1 MIRWL
6 LGLVLAFCLA
16 LPALAAERAMLVLD
30 ASGSMYAQLGG
41 VPRIVTLRQ
50 ALDEVLAAL
59 PPGLELGLSSFGES
73 GKGACNDMRTLVPVA
88 PDNSA
93 SITDAAAD
101 ILPMGKTS
109 IADALLKSAEALDY
123 KSQEATV
130 VILADGLDTCG
141 GDVCAMARDLESR
154 GRDFTAHLIGFGLS
168 DIETRQLACI
178 ADLTGGQSFGGGDA
192 KAFTNALTASMYAA
206 ANLEMPPPP
215 PEPLAINFDPEIV
228 LAEGAAPLPEKAE
241 INWEIVRGDEYIAGG
256 YGLGYSAL
264 IEPGT
269 YTVRAKLGYATA
281 ESQITVDAFTL
292 SAPRLVLNAGKLTI
306 RPLGA
311 SGEVDS
317 SAYVTTIFPNGEAVT
332 SYGEATLYVPAGDI
346 ATSVTIGT
354 GKAEETIRVAAGE
367 DITRDIA
374 VAIGHVTLGAAYVAG
389 MPVEDS
395 ALSFALVAAGADIQ
409 GYREELASAYG
420 TDAAVD
426 LPPGEY
432 VATVSYDQVRAEQPF
447 TVTAGSTQA
456 VEIVLDAGVVTATAR
471 GADSIEIFD
480 QYGAQLGYGYGADRV
495 VTVPAGDYRVVARRP
510 DGSEREKKITVSAGQ
525 RTAITID

>member
-6 LGLVLAFCLA
+6 LGLVLALCLA
-16 LPALAAERAMLVLD
+16 LPAIAAERAMLVLD
-30 ASGSMYAQLGG
+30 ASGSMYAQLAG

-50 ALDEVLAAL
+50 TLDEVLAAL
-59 PPGLELGLSSFGES
+59 PPGLELGLSAFGES
-73 GKGACNDMRTLVPVA
+73 AKGACNDMRTLVPVG
-88 PDNSA
+88 PDTGA
-93 SITDAAAD
+93 AIAHAAAG
-101 ILPMGKTS
+101 ILPKGKTS

-123 KSQEATV
+123 TQQKATV
-130 VILADGLDTCG
+130 VILADGLDSCG
-141 GDVCAMARDLESR
+141 GDVCAVARDLESR

-192 KAFTNALTASMYAA
+192 KAFAHALTASMYAA
-206 ANLEMPPPP
+206 ASLEMPPPP
-215 PEPLAINFDPEIV
+215 PEPLAVNFDPDIV

-241 INWEIVRGDEYIAGG
+241 INWEIYRGDEYIVGG
-256 YGLGYSAL
+256 YGRDYSAL
-264 IEPGT
+264 IGPGT

-292 SAPRLVLNAGKLTI
+292 SAPRLVLNAGRLTI
-306 RPLGA
+306 RPIGA
-311 SGEVDS
+311 SGEVDAN
-317 SAYVTTIFPNGEAVT
+317 AYVTTTFPNGEAVT

-354 GKAEETIRVAAGE
+354 GKAEEVIRIAAGE
-367 DITRDIA
+367 EVTRDIA
-374 VAIGHVTLGAAYVAG
+374 VAIGHVSLDAAYVAG

-395 ALSFALVAAGADIQ
+395 ALSFAIVAAGADIQ

-420 TDAAVD
+420 VDAAVD
-426 LPPGEY
+426 LPPGDY

-447 TVTAGSTQA
+447 TVAAGSTQV
-456 VEIVLDAGVVTATAR
+456 VEIVLDAGVITATAP
-471 GADSIEIFD
+471 GADSIEVFD
-480 QYGAQLGYGYGADRV
+480 GYGAQLGYGYGADRV

-510 DGSEREKKITVSAGQ
+510 DGSEREKRVSVTAGQ
-525 RTAITID
+525 RTEIAVE